1 MRIYMAVSRDKYE
14 LPYAVADTAAA
25 LGKLLGVKTN
35 TILAAICHGTRGYIR
50 VEIPDEEAEK

>member
-14 LPYAVADTAAA
+14 LPFAVADSAAA
-25 LGKLLGVKTN
+25 LARILGVKKN